1 MNVFQE
7 QTLDIADNG
16 RVEHLT
22 YEGLL
27 TFHQGEALWGASVG
41 FRAMQAA
48 GSSLSTERL
57 WDRARILI
65 VSAHPG
71 PGVRDAI
78 EYVTHC
84 VSRNRFRLL
93 DPTQPAGCHANME
106 FRWWVS
112 DSSQCVEI
120 ELRHGF
126 VPSIFFDLVDRL
138 GSAREQPEDAIQLE
152 ALKAQLTTQLWREP
166 LKKLFHMTPAVS
178 PIPRE
183 MDQCT
188 S

>member
-93 DPTQPAGCHANME
+93 TRLSRPDAMPIWN
-106 FRWWVS
+106 
-112 DSSQCVEI
+112 
-120 ELRHGF
+120 F
-126 VPSIFFDLVDRL
+126 VG
-138 GSAREQPEDAIQLE
+138 GSAIPLNVWKLNSATDSCLPYFLIWWIAWDQPGNS
-152 ALKAQLTTQLWREP
+152 LKMPSNWR
-166 LKKLFHMTPAVS
+166 LSKHN
-178 PIPRE
+178 
-183 MDQCT
+183 
-188 S
+188 